1 MNWKKKNPKN
11 KLTYIHKLSTEN
23 TYAYPVDILLV
34 FVRLNSLLEVCE
46 LKFWS
51 ECTQKLEA
59 KLSQEEFNTWI
70 KPLTAD
76 INNNNLEISAPN
88 DFVLTYVRDN
98 LGQIIENLVNTTDE
112 SLNVKFKTL
121 DKSTF
126 VDKLN
131 VTEKYTPG
139 LVKTFTFDTF
149 VEGKSN
155 HMALAAAK
163 QVAGNPTGDYN
174 PLFIYG
180 GVGLGKTHLMH
191 AVGNHILNTNK
202 SKRIVYVHSEKF
214 VTDMVKALQLGAMS
228 EFKEFYRNADALLI
242 DDIQFFAG
250 KEQSQEEFFHT
261 FNALLDRNHQMILTC
276 DKYPK
281 EIDGLE
287 ERLKSRL
294 GWGLPVTIEPPEL
307 ETRAAVLLSKANSM
321 GVTLPNDCAIYIA
334 QRIRSNI
341 RELEGA
347 LKRVVANSRFSN
359 QEIDIPFVKESLKD
373 LFVISAKMV
382 SIDNIQKTVAEYYNI
397 KLSDILSKRR
407 SRSITRP
414 RQLAMALT
422 KELTTHSLPEIGE
435 AFNGRDHTTVLHAC
449 GKIKELR
456 REIPSLEEDYRNL
469 NRTLTN

>member
-1 MNWKKKNPKN
+1 M
-11 KLTYIHKLSTEN
+11 
-23 TYAYPVDILLV
+23 
-34 FVRLNSLLEVCE
+34 
-46 LKFWS
+46 KFWS
-51 ECTQKLEA
+51 ECTEKLEA

-70 KPLTAD
+70 KPLRAY
-76 INNNNLEISAPN
+76 INKSDLEISAPN
-88 DFVLTYVRDN
+88 DFVLNYVKEN
-98 LGQIIENLVNTTDE
+98 LGQIIENLGNKSDE

-126 VDKLN
+126 VEKLN
-131 VTEKYTPG
+131 VTEENKPG
-139 LVKTFTFDTF
+139 LVQKFTFNTF
-149 VEGKSN
+149 VEGKYN

-163 QVAGNPTGDYN
+163 QVAANPKGDYN

-191 AVGNHILNTNK
+191 AVGNEILNSDT

-214 VTDMVKALQLGAMS
+214 VADMVKALQLGAMS

-294 GWGLPVTIEPPEL
+294 GWGLPVIIEPPEL

-347 LKRVVANSRFSN
+347 LKRVVANSRFAD
-359 QEIDIPFVKESLKD
+359 QEIDIPFVKEALKD

-397 KLSDILSKRR
+397 KLSDLLSKRR

-422 KELTTHSLPEIGE
+422 KELTNHSLPEIGE

-449 GKIKELR
+449 SKIKELR
-456 REIPSLEEDYRNL
+456 KEIPSLEEDYRNL

>member
-1 MNWKKKNPKN
+1 MKETWN
-11 KLTYIHKLSTEN
+11 KITN
-23 TYAYPVDILLV
+23 A
-34 FVRLNSLLEVCE
+34 LE
-46 LKFWS
+46 KS
-51 ECTQKLEA
+51 I
-59 KLSQEEFNTWI
+59 SQEEFNTWI
-70 KPLTAD
+70 KPLSVE
-76 INNNNLEISAPN
+76 INNKTLAISAPN
-88 DFVLTYVRDN
+88 DFIINYVE
-98 LGQIIENLVNTTDE
+98 ENYLNILDAAIQKSDE
-112 SLNVKFKTL
+112 SLAIEFKKL

-126 VDKLN
+126 VDKLEGGSSLRPN
-131 VTEKYTPG
+131 
-139 LVKTFTFDTF
+139 LVEAFTFNSF
-149 VEGKSN
+149 VEGRSN
-155 HMALAAAK
+155 HMALAAAR
-163 QVAGNPTGDYN
+163 QVAQNPRGDYN

-191 AVGNHILNTNK
+191 AVGNEILKDNPN
-202 SKRIVYVHSEKF
+202 KRIVYVHSEKF
-214 VTDMVKALQLGAMS
+214 VADMVKALQLGAMS
-228 EFKEFYRNADALLI
+228 EFKAFYRNADALLI

-294 GWGLPVTIEPPEL
+294 GWGLPVIIEPPEL
-307 ETRAAVLLSKANSM
+307 ETRAAVLLKKAESL
-321 GVTLPNDCAIYIA
+321 GVYLPNDCAFYIA

-347 LKRVVANSRFSN
+347 LKRVAANSKFSN
-359 QEIDIPFVKESLKD
+359 KEIDIPFVKESLKD

-397 KLSDILSKRR
+397 KLSDLLSKRR

-422 KELTTHSLPEIGE
+422 KELTNHSLPEIGE
-435 AFNGRDHTTVLHAC
+435 SFNGRDHTTVLHAC
-449 GKIKELR
+449 SKIKELR
-456 REIPSLEEDYRNL
+456 KELPSLEEDYRNL
-469 NRTLTN
+469 TRTLTN